1 MRIVLF
7 LIMGVAVVAGVCFNV
22 SAFSINSASGWGL
35 VPVVGLVFFGA
46 GIVGA
51 VSFAFG
57 FSKSHPILWFF
68 AVPLLIG
75 SCLLSFN
82 SGNRLVSG
90 FEGTA
95 NERQLLMQEKANL
108 ISSLDECR
116 AAKWCDSQA
125 KERRIADISESL
137 ASMPSQMP
145 ISSESAAWGASAL
158 PFVIGFGPDLVCAAM
173 ALILGLA
180 STKKEQ
186 PKTQQEPKKKNY
198 SSNVAQFKKKLLSKW
213 NQCKKKFRQV
223 GTKRKKQE
231 KNKGTETKKEEPKQ
245 DKTGTK
251 SKPRKPRVPSKEE
264 KERLK
269 KAEQELKDA
278 GVKVTVT
285 SLNTKTGIHRQKI
298 TSWKSEREAK
308 EIKRLKHG

>member
-1 MRIVLF
+1 MRFVLF
-7 LIMGVAVVAGVCFNV
+7 IIMGVAVVAGICFNV

-57 FSKSHPILWFF
+57 YSKQHPILWFF
-68 AVPLLIG
+68 AIPLLAG

-125 KERRIADISESL
+125 KERRIADISEAL

-173 ALILGLA
+173 ALILGLT

-186 PKTQQEPKKKNY
+186 KRQETEPKKKNY
-198 SSNVAQFKKKLLSKW
+198 GSNVAEFKKKLLNRW
-213 NQCKKKFRQV
+213 NGIRCKIPKGWNKKKK
-223 GTKRKKQE
+223 T
-231 KNKGTETKKEEPKQ
+231 TKKEENH
-245 DKTGTK
+245 GTNNK
-251 SKPRKPRVPSKEE
+251 KKGAIRVPTRDEWNQLEKAE
-264 KERLK
+264 KELNE
-269 KAEQELKDA
+269 AN
-278 GVKVTVT
+278 VKVTVT

-298 TSWKSEREAK
+298 SSWRKMRK
-308 EIKRLKHG
+308 ETKELKHG

>member
-1 MRIVLF
+1 MRLVLF
-7 LIMGVAVVAGVCFNV
+7 LIMGVAVVAGICFNV
-22 SAFSINSASGWGL
+22 SAFSINSATGWGL

-57 FSKSHPILWFF
+57 YSKSHPILWFF
-68 AVPLLIG
+68 AIPLLVG

-125 KERRIADISESL
+125 KERRIADISEAL

-173 ALILGLA
+173 ALILGLT

-186 PKTQQEPKKKNY
+186 KKQEAEPKKRTT
-198 SSNVAQFKKKLLSKW
+198 VPMWLS
-213 NQCKKKFRQV
+213 
-223 GTKRKKQE
+223 
-231 KNKGTETKKEEPKQ
+231 
-245 DKTGTK
+245 
-251 SKPRKPRVPSKEE
+251 
-264 KERLK
+264 LK
-269 KAEQELKDA
+269 K
-278 GVKVTVT
+278 
-285 SLNTKTGIHRQKI
+285 NC
-298 TSWKSEREAK
+298 
-308 EIKRLKHG
+308 

>member
-7 LIMGVAVVAGVCFNV
+7 LIMGVAVTAGVCFNV
-22 SAFSINSASGWGL
+22 SAFSINSSSGWGL

-57 FSKSHPILWFF
+57 YSKQHPVLWFF
-68 AVPLLIG
+68 AIPLLFG

-95 NERQLLMQEKANL
+95 NERKLLMDEKANL

-116 AAKWCDSQA
+116 SAKWCDSQA

-173 ALILGLA
+173 ALILGLT

-186 PKTQQEPKKKNY
+186 KKQETEPKKKNY
-198 SSNVAQFKKKLLSKW
+198 GSNLVEFKKKLLNRW
-213 NQCKKKFRQV
+213 NGIRCKIPKGWNKKKK
-223 GTKRKKQE
+223 T
-231 KNKGTETKKEEPKQ
+231 TKKEENN
-245 DKTGTK
+245 GTNNK
-251 SKPRKPRVPSKEE
+251 KKVAIRVPTREEWNQLEKAE
-264 KERLK
+264 KELNE
-269 KAEQELKDA
+269 AN
-278 GVKVTVT
+278 VKVTVT

-298 TSWKSEREAK
+298 SSWRKMRK
-308 EIKRLKHG
+308 ETKELKHG